1 MKDLKVIQDNLM
13 TPYKPG
19 DAGEP
24 SILVV
29 RNNDVN
35 GRRLGVF
42 TRFNTAVAGQRLN
55 HADALLEPKT
65 VTTVPQGYTSGVEVN
80 LSAKRNYFLFG
91 TYYITEQYAPPE
103 DEMDWFAADIEM
115 VNGGLKIGASAPDL
129 TKLRTNLK
137 TGDMSVSEATVD
149 KSKNTF
155 CSFTLV
161 FAGTPYHVGLDL
173 AKHPAHVTADLNAR
187 LNRIHPQL
195 RGYVRADYSVPGLT
209 PLEFYISP
217 PESLDVT
224 IPLTT
229 FPTKN
234 DLSPAHNELGV
245 KPVAG
250 TFHLNKA
257 LTSALLIDNT
267 NGIRNTTNTVATV
280 DNAAVKKNVDQLI
293 NEAFAVN
300 LNAFTHEVAT
310 PTLYKGRVT
319 IPATAFK
326 SWDVDERV
334 NFAMLKLRRQYEDGR
349 VFRLLSVRYVNSDGS
364 ATAYADQR
372 ADLFLLRAPNDA
384 DGATTAFPSVYLN
397 DLASA
402 DADQLEGYRYPTAD
416 AIKFAEAG
424 ELNEESAM
432 YVGLFSTPTL
442 DNRNS
447 IFFRNTVTAT
457 YLEIEYELV
466 EADVIPTVKIDDLG
480 TLDYHYIKTEEHA
493 FRPVAFSTTPVHK
506 WNIEFITEGQEQRYQ
521 GINHGAVEGSDD
533 IHMTTQGTVG
543 EAVILA
549 GIDYSKVK
557 APTTGEPLYFYTG
570 EIGAETWLYQNLP
583 YINVVT
589 TREVT
594 AVKSKY
600 KVIFPDVAMTGTLV
614 NIEEPLIAKQS
625 DGSLVISGR
634 FSNEA
639 YPKNVFTH
647 STATTWNFSLKGAT
661 LNPTEAIAFD
671 PLTGEFSA
679 RFAVNDLV
687 EPGPGTHVFR
697 VTATAKYPWL
707 VGVSQYSET
716 MDILVLPAV
725 EGIEDD
731 VTFIGSNL
739 FDKNVDGNES
749 SAYRL
754 VDLDS
759 GEILATGENPFALR
773 QDAITRGL
781 VDIDLIFGQLYEE
794 EPEIS
799 CEGAPTNVDLEI
811 DGEWDLEID
820 GVIVGSGTMEE
831 LKPTAFDHDVQ
842 ITTPAPEE
850 YNYYLNYEELD
861 IIRNPNPDDVIIMIN
876 GAAVDL
882 SSVDSSNYESTLK
895 QNGLVINE
903 QLVAADPYDP
913 YGAYGGISYNRMLN
927 ITNQPMTIE
936 FIPTNRDKVDEFMEF
951 GGVSGQVSK
960 SVDAIIVKLGSYIP
974 EIRADVKLVPTA
986 RLFGVDGIGAN
997 DPSVKFTVGYIDKYL
1012 DAPVVIDDDFYFN
1025 GVAYAY
1031 EENGEYPLPD
1041 KEMMEESSGVYL
1053 EFKPSIYLPNL
1064 DIEPS
1069 DISYKVYPFIPLG
1082 SLEIQHGNGTTYTA
1096 EYDFPTENE
1105 VGGYYLTIQNPEIT
1119 DGGFYLKF
1127 PAILTEHYFA
1137 PRGVSPTLLSS
1148 YENNTGWV
1156 YMDRLP
1162 VTISQ
1167 RNEWTG
1173 FPLMVINVN

>member
-1 MKDLKVIQDNLM
+1 MKDLKVIQDNLLI
-13 TPYKPG
+13 PYKPG
-19 DAGEP
+19 DTGEL

-29 RNNDVN
+29 RNNEVN

-55 HADALLEPKT
+55 HADALHEPKT
-65 VTTVPQGYTSGVEVN
+65 VTTVPQGYNSGVEVN
-80 LSAKRNYFLFG
+80 LSAKRSYFLFG
-91 TYYITEQYAPPE
+91 TFYISEQYFPQNNG
-103 DEMDWFAADIEM
+103 MDWFASDVEM
-115 VNGGLKIGASAPDL
+115 FNGGLKIGASAPDL

-137 TGDMSVSEATVD
+137 TGDMSVSEASAD
-149 KSKNTF
+149 KSKNAF

-161 FAGTPYHVGLDL
+161 FAGTPYHVGLDMS
-173 AKHPAHVTADLNAR
+173 KHPAHITADLNAR

-195 RGYVRADYSVPGLT
+195 RGYVRADYSVPG
-209 PLEFYISP
+209 PVKMEFYIAP

-234 DLSPAHNELGV
+234 DLSPTHDQLGV
-245 KPVAG
+245 SPMSG

-257 LTSALLIDNT
+257 LPSALLIDNT

-280 DNAAVKKNVDQLI
+280 DGTAVKKNVDQLI
-293 NEAFAVN
+293 NEAFVVN
-300 LNAFTHEVAT
+300 LNTFTHEVAT

-319 IPATAFK
+319 IPASAFK
-326 SWDVDERV
+326 TWNVDERV
-334 NFAMLKLRRQYEDGR
+334 NFAMLKLRREYEDGR
-349 VFRLLSVRYVNSDGS
+349 VFRLLSVRYTNSDGS
-364 ATAYADQR
+364 ATAYADQH
-372 ADLFLLRAPNDA
+372 ADLFLLRAPNDT
-384 DGATTAFPSVYLN
+384 DGATTAFPSLYLN

-402 DADQLEGYRYPTAD
+402 DVDQLEGYRYPTSD

-424 ELNEESAM
+424 GLNEESAM
-432 YVGLFSTPTL
+432 FVGLFSTPTL

-447 IFFRNTVTAT
+447 IFFRNTVSAT

-480 TLDYHYIKTEEHA
+480 ILDYHYIKTEEHA

-521 GINHGAVEGSDD
+521 GINQGAVEGSND

-583 YINVVT
+583 YVNVVT

-600 KVIFPDVAMTGTLV
+600 KVIFPDVAMTGTLT

-634 FSNEA
+634 FSNET

-647 STATTWNFSLKGAT
+647 STNTTWGFSLKGAT
-661 LNPTEAIAFD
+661 LNPTEAITFD

-707 VGVSQYSET
+707 TAVNQYTQT

-739 FDKNVDGNES
+739 FDKNVDGTES

-759 GEILATGENPFALR
+759 GEILATGANPFALR

-781 VDIDLIFGQLYEE
+781 VDIDLIFGQLYDD

-799 CEGAPTNVDLEI
+799 CEGAPSNVDLDI
-811 DGEWDLEID
+811 DGEWDLEI
-820 GVIVGSGTMEE
+820 GGAIVGSGTMDE
-831 LKPTAFDHDVQ
+831 LKPTALEHDVV
-842 ITTPAPEE
+842 ITTECIPTPETLLRSITGE
-850 YNYYLNYEELD
+850 LEEGSVMRLAYQVTD
-861 IIRNPNPDDVIIMIN
+861 GN
-876 GAAVDL
+876 GAVKTESATYTIGETPNGESEINFGYEPLNLFTYSSGAPWNDERFFTDYANNPHYSDNWKDSCILGETRITGELWGYNLGAFTGSEPQTANLKIVIDGVEHVLTTSHLFKSAADGSEAELRALMQAFATQLEALGFTTTLVPGFTYLTGTPQEYRGTHLRIHYTVGQFNAV
-882 SSVDSSNYESTLK
+882 SVAQQLIIGNGYTPYWKEVYFDEECRVRKNGLNSASEYTALVRGQGKEDFGNGFIFDPRTVKFDTCANLNVPLEPGEIDYFLTLK
-895 QNGLVINE
+895 VVDNE
-903 QLVAADPYDP
+903 SQ
-913 YGAYGGISYNRMLN
+913 
-927 ITNQPMTIE
+927 E
-936 FIPTNRDKVDEFMEF
+936 
-951 GGVSGQVSK
+951 VS
-960 SVDAIIVKLGSYIP
+960 
-974 EIRADVKLVPTA
+974 
-986 RLFGVDGIGAN
+986 
-997 DPSVKFTVGYIDKYL
+997 
-1012 DAPVVIDDDFYFN
+1012 
-1025 GVAYAY
+1025 
-1031 EENGEYPLPD
+1031 
-1041 KEMMEESSGVYL
+1041 
-1053 EFKPSIYLPNL
+1053 
-1064 DIEPS
+1064 
-1069 DISYKVYPFIPLG
+1069 
-1082 SLEIQHGNGTTYTA
+1082 SLETPLILHSCGRNGNLG
-1096 EYDFPTENE
+1096 
-1105 VGGYYLTIQNPEIT
+1105 
-1119 DGGFYLKF
+1119 
-1127 PAILTEHYFA
+1127 
-1137 PRGVSPTLLSS
+1137 
-1148 YENNTGWV
+1148 
-1156 YMDRLP
+1156 
-1162 VTISQ
+1162 
-1167 RNEWTG
+1167 
-1173 FPLMVINVN
+1173 